1 MERKI
6 TMKNKIGSLC
16 ILLGVLCMGA
26 AVFLFVQ
33 NHQEE
38 KEAGIHSEAALE
50 QMIRVMS
57 EKNIES
63 SRNEKPNS
71 ILTDESTT
79 MKELLIDENAYIG
92 YISIPVLNIELPVL
106 AEWNYELLKLAPCRY
121 QGTVYEDNMIL
132 MAHNYET
139 HFGRIDELRTGD
151 PIYFINVEGKIY
163 EYEVIDRDL
172 LASSA
177 VEEILAEEY
186 DLALFTCTYGGK
198 ERITIYCEKQ

>member
-1 MERKI
+1 
-6 TMKNKIGSLC
+6 
-16 ILLGVLCMGA
+16 MGA
-26 AVFLFVQ
+26 AVFLFVR

-186 DLALFTCTYGGK
+186 DLALFTCTYGGE